1 MTKIKDTIYIYYDSE
16 YENFTIQ
23 LDENERQIKSFKQI
37 KIDLTMVQILPKDKI
52 SEIYFLSPDIEYSDK
67 NKLNGKQVYIPQYP
81 SGGKLKNVRGIIK
94 SINEDSFIHLTRKEY
109 GSSGNPIFL
118 KDTLKVIGMHKAGS
132 DEKEENYGGFIFPIF
147 KILNDF
153 IEKNKKNENKGN
165 KPIRGGLFSKLVK
178 KIKNEIKVV
187 NENEDNLFK
196 VKADFDIYN
205 YISSIK
211 GPIGSPY
218 EGGLF
223 KLRITF
229 PDNYPFKHPDIR
241 FITKIFHP
249 NVNSDGFIC
258 NCVLSEYIFNYS
270 SSIKKIIS
278 ILSFIYKFIKTP
290 LCQTCAQGNREA
302 LSLYFN
308 DKNRFELFAKQWT
321 QSIIFS

>member
-52 SEIYFLSPDIEYSDK
+52 SEIYFLSPDIDYSDK

-132 DEKEENYGGFIFPIF
+132 NEKEENYGGFIFPIF

-165 KPIRGGLFSKLVK
+165 KPIRGGLF
-178 KIKNEIKVV
+178 
-187 NENEDNLFK
+187 
-196 VKADFDIYN
+196 
-205 YISSIK
+205 
-211 GPIGSPY
+211 
-218 EGGLF
+218 
-223 KLRITF
+223 
-229 PDNYPFKHPDIR
+229 
-241 FITKIFHP
+241 
-249 NVNSDGFIC
+249 
-258 NCVLSEYIFNYS
+258 
-270 SSIKKIIS
+270 
-278 ILSFIYKFIKTP
+278 
-290 LCQTCAQGNREA
+290 
-302 LSLYFN
+302 LYFFN
-308 DKNRFELFAKQWT
+308 KRANWFTL
-321 QSIIFS
+321 